1 MSSDK
6 QMLGLVNYGSG
17 NYQSVCNA
25 LDFLSIDYLEIK
37 TARDIA
43 NVSHIV
49 LPGVGAFN
57 DCMNRLEGTNLL
69 DDLKREVLKN
79 KKLFLGICVGHQILM
94 SWGTEFE
101 EKEGL
106 GWIPG
111 ITKKLAP
118 KDHLPVPHI
127 GWTEVNHNGANELF
141 KNINSGATFY
151 FVHSYHTATEDNED
165 ILATARYGDDFAAAI
180 QRDNVFGVQF
190 HPEKSQENGLQLLKN
205 FSELKGI

>member
-1 MSSDK
+1 
-6 QMLGLVNYGSG
+6 MLGLVNYGSG
-17 NYQSVCNA
+17 NYRSVCNA
-25 LDFLSIDYLEIK
+25 LDFLLIDYIEIK
-37 TARDIA
+37 TAKDLA
-43 NVSHIV
+43 SVSHII

-57 DCMNRLEGTNLL
+57 DCMSRLQETNLL
-69 DDLKREVLKN
+69 DDLARDVLEN

-94 SWGTEFE
+94 SLGTEFE

-111 ITKKLAP
+111 ITRKLVT

-127 GWTEVNHNGANELF
+127 GWTEVHHDCASELF

-151 FVHSYHTATEDNED
+151 FVHSYYTATENNED
-165 ILATARYGDDFAAAI
+165 ILATARYGVDFAAAI
-180 QRDNVFGVQF
+180 QRDNIFGVQF

-205 FSELKGI
+205 FSELNGGLD